1 MKLDNLGSNQTQ
13 ITTSTGE
20 VVLFSYGTPVAARI
34 NGEFF
39 RTSKKWSVTTSK
51 HINAWL
57 DGARAEV
64 RDQQFFDSLG
74 AF

>member
-13 ITTSTGE
+13 VTTSTGE

-34 NGEFF
+34 NGEYF
-39 RTSKKWSVTTSK
+39 RTSKKWSVTTNQ
-51 HINAWL
+51 HISRWL
-57 DGARAEV
+57 DGIKAEV
-64 RDQQFFDSLG
+64 RDQQFFDQLG